1 MTDLVPANDATL
13 ATIDQKIHYSK
24 TISASNL
31 LPEAYRGRPENV
43 LIAVETGAA
52 LGIPAIQ
59 ALNSINVI
67 KGKAAMSAD
76 LMASLVRRAG
86 HKLRITQ
93 EGMSVTAELVRADDP
108 DFTFSA
114 TWDQKKAQTAGLWGK
129 GNWATYPDQMLRAR
143 AITEVCRQGASD
155 ALMGVIYTPEEL
167 QDTTPAPA
175 PVARGNDLRSRIK
188 PNPKPET
195 PSADRSP
202 EPARGEA
209 SVTHAQLKK
218 IHAAFNELG
227 ATAKPVKQQTYRYVL
242 KRDVESS
249 TDLTKSEAHRV
260 IDYLE
265 SRIAETAI
273 VDAEIVEGQEPFT
286 IDDEEE
292 GGRDV

>member
-1 MTDLVPANDATL
+1 MTELVPANDATL
-13 ATIDQKIHYSK
+13 ASIDQKIHYSQ

-86 HKLRITQ
+86 HKLRIRQ

-108 DFTFSA
+108 DFTFTV
-114 TWDQKKAQTAGLWGK
+114 TWDQKKAATAGLWGK

-167 QDTTPAPA
+167 HDTTPSAPA
-175 PVARGNDLRSRIK
+175 TPAPRGNSLRDRIK
-188 PNPKPET
+188 PT
-195 PSADRSP
+195 PTP
-202 EPARGEA
+202 EPVVTIPEPTEAPITEPQVRKIMALFGEVKTLRG
-209 SVTHAQLKK
+209 LKE
-218 IHAAFNELG
+218 IPRQDRLRAYSQWTGREIL
-227 ATAKPVKQQTYRYVL
+227 
-242 KRDVESS
+242 S
-249 TDLTKSEAHRV
+249 TDSLTKDEAAHV
-260 IDYLE
+260 IDRLE
-265 SRIAETAI
+265 SWIADLAAATEQGELVQGELI
-273 VDAEIVEGQEPFT
+273 EDQS
-286 IDDEEE
+286 
-292 GGRDV
+292 

>member
-1 MTDLVPANDATL
+1 MTELVPANDATL
-13 ATIDQKIHYSK
+13 ATIDQKIHYSQ

-93 EGMSVTAELVRADDP
+93 NGMSVTAELVRADDP
-108 DFTFSA
+108 DFTFTV

-167 QDTTPAPA
+167 HDTTPTAPA
-175 PVARGNDLRSRIK
+175 TPAPRGNSLRDRIK
-188 PNPKPET
+188 PT
-195 PSADRSP
+195 PTP
-202 EPARGEA
+202 EPVVTIPEPTEA
-209 SVTHAQLKK
+209 PITEAQVKK
-218 IHAAFNELG
+218 IMALFNEVGTLRD
-227 ATAKPVKQQTYRYVL
+227 ATVTRANR
-242 KRDVESS
+242 
-249 TDLTKSEAHRV
+249 LTA
-260 IDYLE
+260 Y
-265 SRIAETAI
+265 T
-273 VDAEIVEGQEPFT
+273 QWT
-286 IDDEEE
+286 
-292 GGRDV
+292 GRDIQSTSELTRDEAAHIIDRLDSWIADLVAVADENEGELVQGELIDGDQA

>member
-1 MTDLVPANDATL
+1 MTELVPANDATL
-13 ATIDQKIHYSK
+13 ATIDQKIHYSQ

-93 EGMSVTAELVRADDP
+93 NGMSVTAELVRADDP
-108 DFTFSA
+108 DFTFTV

-167 QDTTPAPA
+167 HDSAPATPAPA
-175 PVARGNDLRSRIK
+175 PRGNSLR
-188 PNPKPET
+188 
-195 PSADRSP
+195 DRMPTRPAPTVVTIP
-202 EPARGEA
+202 EPVEA
-209 SVTHAQLKK
+209 PITEAQVKK
-218 IHAAFNELG
+218 IMAQFGE
-227 ATAKPVKQQTYRYVL
+227 VKTLRGL
-242 KRDVESS
+242 KEIPRNDRLRAYSQWSGREILS
-249 TDLTKSEAHRV
+249 TDSLTKDEATHV
-260 IDYLE
+260 IDRLDSWIADLTAE
-265 SRIAETAI
+265 AETA
-273 VDAEIVEGQEPFT
+273 EGELVQGEL
-286 IDDEEE
+286 IEEQA
-292 GGRDV
+292 

>member
-1 MTDLVPANDATL
+1 MTELVPANDATL
-13 ATIDQKIHYSK
+13 ATIDQKIHYSQ

-93 EGMSVTAELVRADDP
+93 DGMSVTAELVRSDDP
-108 DFTFSA
+108 DFTFSV

-167 QDTTPAPA
+167 HDSAPATPAP
-175 PVARGNDLRSRIK
+175 RGNSLRDRMNPPAPRGDSLRVRIK
-188 PNPKPET
+188 P
-195 PSADRSP
+195 A
-202 EPARGEA
+202 EPATEPQ
-209 SVTHAQLKK
+209 VKK
-218 IHAAFNELG
+218 IMAQFGE
-227 ATAKPVKQQTYRYVL
+227 VKTLRGL
-242 KRDVESS
+242 KEIPRNDRLRAYSQWTGREIVS
-249 TDLTKSEAHRV
+249 TDSLTKVEAAHV
-260 IDYLE
+260 IDRLDSWIADLASAAEANEGELIQEALE
-265 SRIAETAI
+265 
-273 VDAEIVEGQEPFT
+273 VVN
-286 IDDEEE
+286 EE
-292 GGRDV
+292 

>member
-1 MTDLVPANDATL
+1 MTELVPANDATL
-13 ATIDQKIHYSK
+13 ATIDQKIHYSQ

-86 HKLRITQ
+86 HKLRIRQ

-108 DFTFSA
+108 DFTFTV

-167 QDTTPAPA
+167 HDSAPSTPAP
-175 PVARGNDLRSRIK
+175 RGNSLRDRMPTK
-188 PNPKPET
+188 PAPTVVTIPEPTET
-195 PSADRSP
+195 PIT
-202 EPARGEA
+202 EA
-209 SVTHAQLKK
+209 QTKK
-218 IHAAFNELG
+218 IMALFGEVRTLRGLKEIPRQDRLRAYSQWTGRDIKTTSELTRDEAAHVIDRLDSWVADLHAATEQDSEFVQGELI
-227 ATAKPVKQQTYRYVL
+227 
-242 KRDVESS
+242 E
-249 TDLTKSEAHRV
+249 E
-260 IDYLE
+260 
-265 SRIAETAI
+265 
-273 VDAEIVEGQEPFT
+273 QE
-286 IDDEEE
+286 
-292 GGRDV
+292 

>member
-1 MTDLVPANDATL
+1 MTELVPANDATL
-13 ATIDQKIHYSK
+13 ASIDQKIHYSQ

-93 EGMSVTAELVRADDP
+93 NGMSVTAELVRADDP
-108 DFTFSA
+108 DFTFTV

-167 QDTTPAPA
+167 HDSAPATPAPA
-175 PVARGNDLRSRIK
+175 PRGNSLRDRMPTK
-188 PNPKPET
+188 PAPT
-195 PSADRSP
+195 VVTIP
-202 EPARGEA
+202 EPAEA
-209 SVTHAQLKK
+209 PITEAQTKK
-218 IHAAFNELG
+218 IMALFGEVGTLRD
-227 ATAKPVKQQTYRYVL
+227 ATVTRANR
-242 KRDVESS
+242 
-249 TDLTKSEAHRV
+249 LTA
-260 IDYLE
+260 Y
-265 SRIAETAI
+265 T
-273 VDAEIVEGQEPFT
+273 QWT
-286 IDDEEE
+286 
-292 GGRDV
+292 GRDIKTTSELTRDEAAHIIDRLDSWVADLKAATEQDSGLVQGELIEEQE

>member
-1 MTDLVPANDATL
+1 MTELVPANDATL
-13 ATIDQKIHYSK
+13 ATIDQKIHYSQ

-93 EGMSVTAELVRADDP
+93 NGMSVTAELVRADDP
-108 DFTFSA
+108 DFTFTV

-167 QDTTPAPA
+167 HDSAPATPAPA
-175 PVARGNDLRSRIK
+175 PRGNSLRDRMPTK
-188 PNPKPET
+188 PTPEPVVT
-195 PSADRSP
+195 IP
-202 EPARGEA
+202 EPAEA
-209 SVTHAQLKK
+209 PITEAQTKK
-218 IHAAFNELG
+218 IMALFGEVGTLRDATVTRANRLTAYTQWTGRDIKTTSELTRDEAAHVIDRLDSWVADLQ
-227 ATAKPVKQQTYRYVL
+227 ATAEQ
-242 KRDVESS
+242 D
-249 TDLTKSEAHRV
+249 SELV
-260 IDYLE
+260 QGELIE
-265 SRIAETAI
+265 E
-273 VDAEIVEGQEPFT
+273 QE
-286 IDDEEE
+286 
-292 GGRDV
+292 